1 MPVLKNARHERFA
14 QELAKGSTQ
23 EEAYQAAG
31 YSMKGARA
39 NACRLLTANDSIA
52 ARVTELKGR
61 AAEKVEWGI
70 ADAVRELEE
79 ARSLAFQVGQASA
92 AVAATRAK
100 LEALG
105 LKPAD
110 KLEHSGSLTVTH
122 EDRLKALG

>member
-23 EEAYQAAG
+23 EEAYLAAG
-31 YSMKGARA
+31 YAPAGARQ
-39 NACRLLTANDSIA
+39 NASRLMTKDDIA
-52 ARVTELKGR
+52 SRVTEIKGR
-61 AAEKVEWGI
+61 AAEKIEWGI